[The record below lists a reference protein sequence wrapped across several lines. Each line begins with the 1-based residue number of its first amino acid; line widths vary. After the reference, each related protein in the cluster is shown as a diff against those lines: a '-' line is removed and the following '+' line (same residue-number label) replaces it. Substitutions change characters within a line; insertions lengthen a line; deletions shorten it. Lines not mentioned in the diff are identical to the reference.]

1 MYRESLLEY
10 FKWILGQESIAVVS
24 EHKRSFIMAGRM
36 RSNLAEQLK
45 KVDPSDLLEIILEL
59 YPPAEPAS
67 MRTMEMQSRS
77 EKIAAKKEAFS
88 RNVATVE
95 DAIRKVGGEITGLAW
110 INQTVRARVP
120 AQGVKE
126 LSQHEK
132 VVAIDIPHLVKP
144 DIG

>member
-1 MYRESLLEY
+1 
-10 FKWILGQESIAVVS
+10 
-24 EHKRSFIMAGRM
+24 MAGRM

-59 YPPAEPAS
+59 YLPAEPAS

-132 VVAIDIPHLVKP
+132 VAAIDIPHLVKP

>member
-1 MYRESLLEY
+1 MTG
-10 FKWILGQESIAVVS
+10 K
-24 EHKRSFIMAGRM
+24 M
-36 RSNLAEQLK
+36 RSILAEQLK

-59 YPPAEPAS
+59 YPPAESAS
-67 MRTMEMQSRS
+67 TGATEMQSRS

-88 RNVATVE
+88 RNVRPVE
-95 DAIRKVGGEITGLAW
+95 EAIRKVGGEITGLAW

-132 VVAIDIPHLVKP
+132 VAALDIPHPIKSDV
-144 DIG
+144 G